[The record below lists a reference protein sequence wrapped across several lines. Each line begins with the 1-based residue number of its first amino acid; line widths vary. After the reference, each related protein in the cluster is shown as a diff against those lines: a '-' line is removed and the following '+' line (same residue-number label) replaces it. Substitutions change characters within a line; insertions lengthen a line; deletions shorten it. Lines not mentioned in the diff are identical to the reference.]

1 MALGQTAKFNV
12 QAALVFNKVQSVEGT
27 PVVPAAADIV
37 PLTDFSYEEVFNT
50 EELQYI
56 GSDSTRDAENI
67 IKDRYSKYSGNAFMP
82 VRGNV
87 TLVAVTNFPMY
98 GLFQACGA
106 TCTLT
111 GASNTDQIV
120 TVTNAT
126 VPTTLL
132 TGQVRF
138 STSDVAT
145 QKDFQVFDTKGTVDL
160 SLEIL
165 NRTKLKFNM
174 MGNYTRATMDVALTP
189 AYGTQKSLAAPVVA
203 KANVVCCELTGPN
216 VAHTGISGTIK
227 NVNISKLDAPNLFG
241 FSLDRFAVSGI
252 QGFTRDPDP
261 SDVTITILEDV
272 ALPTESVTTNY
283 DPDNNIGN
291 YHKFSFKW
299 GVSQGVYVTIYFDN
313 LQLVSTSQSTIS
325 KFRARDL
332 KFRNIGNT
340 TLTFPF

>member
-27 PVVPAAADIV
+27 PVVPANTDIV
-37 PLTDFSYEEVFNT
+37 PLVDFSYEDVFNT
-50 EELQYI
+50 EELVYI
-56 GSDSTRDAENI
+56 GSDATRDAENI
-67 IKDRYSKYSGNAFMP
+67 IKDRYSKCSGTAFMP
-82 VRGNV
+82 VRGNSV
-87 TLVAVTNFPMY
+87 LAAVTNFPMY
-98 GLFQACGA
+98 ALFQACGA
-106 TCTLT
+106 TCTLAGT
-111 GASNTDQIV
+111 LITDQIV
-120 TVTNAT
+120 TVTNTT

-132 TGQVRF
+132 TSQVRF
-138 STSDVAT
+138 SSSDVAT

-160 SLEIL
+160 SIEVL
-165 NRTKLKFNM
+165 NRTKLKFNL
-174 MGNYTRATMDVALTP
+174 MGNYTRATQDVALTP
-189 AYGTQKSLAAPVVA
+189 SYGTQKTLAAPVVA
-203 KANVVCCELTGPN
+203 KSNIVCCELTSA
-216 VAHTGISGTIK
+216 VTHTGISGTVK
-227 NVNISKLDAPNLFG
+227 NINLSKIDAPNLFG
-241 FSLDRFAVSGI
+241 FTLDRFAVSGI

-261 SDVTITILEDV
+261 TDVTITILEDV
-272 ALPTESVTTNY
+272 ALPTENTTTNY

-299 GVSQGVYVTIYFDN
+299 GISQGVYVTIYMDN